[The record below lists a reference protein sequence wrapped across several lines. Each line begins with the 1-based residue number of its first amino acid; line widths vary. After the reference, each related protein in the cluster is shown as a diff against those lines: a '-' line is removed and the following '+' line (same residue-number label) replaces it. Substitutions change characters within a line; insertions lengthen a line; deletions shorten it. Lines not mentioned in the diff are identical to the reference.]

1 MKRLTFW
8 TFLRCF
14 QRRERMS
21 HFSGVLMMMLP
32 LPSSFRSVLVSPVS
46 KTTFLLRRSWNFSY
60 QSKKTW
66 RERKNAVVNLKL
78 RTNPARSLETHNKI
92 SGLEVGQ
99 CLFAPSEGPQLIK
112 GL

>member
-14 QRRERMS
+14 QRRDRMS
-21 HFSGVLMMMLP
+21 HFSGVLMMMFP

-60 QSKKTW
+60 QSMKTCQ
-66 RERKNAVVNLKL
+66 NAGDAAV
-78 RTNPARSLETHNKI
+78 SLT
-92 SGLEVGQ
+92 
-99 CLFAPSEGPQLIK
+99 
-112 GL
+112 